1 MNTGRSLKER
11 IRAGE
16 IIHALQAGLDT
27 DPDELAAAITRKKY
41 DYLYIDGQHTA
52 FSESGLV
59 AFCGLA
65 QSLGLPVIFRIHHT
79 RHAYLIGRYLD
90 LGLLGVIVPEVEER
104 QVVDEA
110 LAYAYYP
117 QQGKRSW
124 GGTARYGINDGA
136 GPVDRLAY
144 AEWWNENVLV
154 AIMPESVDAIQNIR
168 ALAVPGVDFVTFGP
182 NDLLFSIE
190 GHPEFPLRTLEECIR
205 HVIDEL
211 AGTGV
216 AVGIGTAIGGDRA
229 RYQEMGVTIFSES
242 WPGSSG

>member
-1 MNTGRSLKER
+1 MTTKRTLKER

-16 IIHALQAGLDT
+16 IIHALQASLDT
-27 DPDELAAAITRKKY
+27 DPGELAAAVARKQY

-65 QSLGLPVIFRIHHT
+65 QSLDLPVIFRIHHT

-90 LGLLGVIVPEVEER
+90 LGILGVIVPEVEER
-104 QVVDEA
+104 RVVGEA

-124 GGTARYGINDGA
+124 GGTARYGIDSADGA
-136 GPVDRLAY
+136 MDRLAY
-144 AEWWNENVLV
+144 AQWWNDNVLV

-182 NDLLFSIE
+182 NDLLFNIE
-190 GHPEFPLRTLEECIR
+190 GHPDFPLRTVGECIG
-205 HVIDEL
+205 HVIEQL

-216 AVGIGTAIGGDRA
+216 AVGIGTAIGGDRK

-242 WPGSSG
+242 WPGSSS

>member
-1 MNTGRSLKER
+1 MNSGHSLKQR

-16 IIHALQAGLDT
+16 IIHALQASLDT
-27 DPDELAAAITRKKY
+27 DPVELSAAIARKKY

-52 FSESGLV
+52 FSESGMV

-65 QSLGLPVIFRIHHT
+65 QSLDLPVVFRIYHT

-104 QVVDEA
+104 AVVDEA

-124 GGTARYGINDGA
+124 GGTARYGINSADG
-136 GPVDRLAY
+136 PLDRLAY
-144 AEWWNENVLV
+144 AEWWNNNVLV
-154 AIMPESVDAIQNIR
+154 AIMPESADAIRNIR
-168 ALAVPGVDFVTFGP
+168 SLAAPGVDFVTFGP

-190 GHPEFPLRTLEECIR
+190 GHPDFPLRTVEECVA
-205 HVIDEL
+205 HVIEQL

-216 AVGIGTAIGGDRA
+216 AVGIGTAIEGDRE
-229 RYQEMGVTIFSES
+229 RYRQMGVTIFSEL
-242 WPGSSG
+242 WPDTLA